1 MQLFSK
7 RARKMNGGLFLEIKD
22 ECYLWS
28 IPGRGVIKPLTV
40 ANLPIM

>member
-7 RARKMNGGLFLEIKD
+7 RVGKMNGELFLEIKD

-28 IPGRGVIKPLTV
+28 ISGGVLKPLTV